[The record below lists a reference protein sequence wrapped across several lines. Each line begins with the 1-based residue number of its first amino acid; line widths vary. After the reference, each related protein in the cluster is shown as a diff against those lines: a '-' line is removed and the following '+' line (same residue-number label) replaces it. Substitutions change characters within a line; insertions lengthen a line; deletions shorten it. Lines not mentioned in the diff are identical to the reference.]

1 MLNNFSIL
9 HLSTGKSL
17 RGGERQVMFLH
28 NGLLK
33 KAVQSVLL
41 CKAGNELARQP
52 LRGIQPIPWHG
63 EADLFGFI
71 GIYNRCKKMAP
82 RIIHCHDAHALV
94 HGSIVGALLKIPIIY
109 SRRVIFPL
117 HNDPI
122 SRWKYGQCAAIIA
135 VSNAVAKQCAESMP
149 SEKIHIV
156 HDGVDWNTPLLSRG
170 EARKV
175 LGVSDNCFLIGT
187 VGHFTGE
194 KNLSLTIELA
204 QALRSSYPQVKIVCI
219 GDADFRGM
227 PLPDNFLAIGP
238 KPNAVSFYNAFDL
251 YISTSTREGLGSAL
265 IDAVVRDIPA
275 VATDAGGT
283 RDIFPEHWPLVPQ
296 KSSDLFITAVK
307 HAIDDYE
314 KVKSDALLCGKR
326 ARDIF
331 SIQSLVEN
339 TIAIY
344 QRILSGAGPSS

>member
-1 MLNNFSIL
+1 MHNNFSIL

-28 NGLLK
+28 DGLLK
-33 KAVQSVLL
+33 KGVQSVLL
-41 CKAGNELARQP
+41 CKAESELTRQP
-52 LRGIQPIPWHG
+52 PRGMQSVPWHG

-82 RIIHCHDAHALV
+82 SIIHCHDAHALL
-94 HGSIVGALLKIPIIY
+94 HGGLAGKLLKIPVVY

-117 HNDPI
+117 HNDPL

-135 VSNAVAKQCAESMP
+135 VSNAVAKQCAAKMP

-156 HDGVDWNTPLLSRG
+156 HDGVDWNTPLFSRG

-175 LGVSDNCFLIGT
+175 LGLSDNCFLIGT

-204 QALRSSYPQVKIVCI
+204 HALRSNYPHAKIVCI
-219 GDADFRGM
+219 GKADFRGM
-227 PLPDNFLAIGP
+227 QLPDNFFAIGP

-283 RDIFPEHWPLVPQ
+283 RDIFPEHRPLVPQ
-296 KSSDLFITAVK
+296 NSSDLFIAAVK
-307 HAIDDYE
+307 LVIENYE
-314 KVKSDALLCGKR
+314 KAKSDAMLCGKR

-344 QRILSGAGPSS
+344 QRILSDAGPSL

>member
-1 MLNNFSIL
+1 MAADFSIF

-17 RGGERQVMFLH
+17 RGGERQAMFLH

-33 KAVQSVLL
+33 KGVQSVLL
-41 CKAGNELARQP
+41 CKAGSELARQS
-52 LRGIQPIPWHG
+52 LRGIQPVSWRG
-63 EADLFGFI
+63 EADLFAFI
-71 GIYNRCKKMAP
+71 RIYNLCKKMAP
-82 RIIHCHDAHALV
+82 SIVHCHDAHALV

-117 HNDPI
+117 HNDPL

-135 VSNAVAKQCAESMP
+135 VSNAVANQCAASMP
-149 SEKIHIV
+149 SKKIHVV

-170 EARKV
+170 EARKAMA
-175 LGVSDNCFLIGT
+175 LSDNSFLIGT

-194 KNLSLTIELA
+194 KNLSLTLELA
-204 QALRSSYPQVKIVCI
+204 KALRSNYPQVKIICI
-219 GDADFRGM
+219 GDADFRDM
-227 PLPDNFLAIGP
+227 SLPDNFFAIGL
-238 KPNAVSFYNAFDL
+238 KPDAVSFYNAFDL

-296 KSSDLFITAVK
+296 NSSDLFIASVK

-314 KVKSDALLCGKR
+314 KAKSDALLCGKR

-331 SIQSLVEN
+331 SILSLVEN

-344 QRILSGAGPSS
+344 QRIVRGVGPSS